1 MKQLKFVFV
10 KQLPDGSAAISSEK
24 VFTVGPNQTFDL
36 GAMTREFTK
45 FAESLEVDGDISRQ
59 AAPAPEKPKLV
70 VDNTK
75 KDPK

>member
-59 AAPAPEKPKLV
+59 AAPTVKPKLV

-75 KDPK
+75 DDPK